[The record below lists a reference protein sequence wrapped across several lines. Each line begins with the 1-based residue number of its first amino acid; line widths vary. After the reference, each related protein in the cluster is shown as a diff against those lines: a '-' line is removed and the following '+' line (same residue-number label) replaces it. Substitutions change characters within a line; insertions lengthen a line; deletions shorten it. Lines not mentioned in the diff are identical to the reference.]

1 MSRRNKYKLE
11 KIKYNLRKNVFSMK
25 FPVRNLLVMMISF
38 AVVCMSVMAVGSLR
52 NAKNGDKMNSE
63 QAAGAAVTAGSTEAP
78 VKSEAKKS
86 EVSVQKG
93 RSNVEAV
100 KADKAVKVNK
110 SAVDHN
116 TVSESKYDMTGK
128 FIVTADELNIRAT
141 GDAEAEVIG
150 TLYKDYVGEVVKA
163 DGEWIEIKSGDISG
177 FVKAEYILTDDKAS
191 EYITSIGGLEKA
203 NYAVAAAKDAET
215 DDQDETTEE
224 NQTDDTDTDSDDDD
238 DTETPSEE
246 DTEEVTEEQTT
257 EAEETTT
264 EEVTEEPTTET
275 EEVTEEVTTEEP
287 TTEAATEAHEQY
299 SGDTGV
305 HAAGGFSAE
314 EVRLLAAI
322 VYAESGSESYEGQ
335 VAVANVVLNRLYS
348 GRWGGSLNDVIYA
361 PYQFSATDTWA
372 FSDVYSN
379 GAPDT
384 TMCAVYDALNGYNN
398 IGGYLSF
405 RPIWYLD
412 PSELDDCIVIGN
424 HVFF

>member
-1 MSRRNKYKLE
+1 M
-11 KIKYNLRKNVFSMK
+11 
-25 FPVRNLLVMMISF
+25 
-38 AVVCMSVMAVGSLR
+38 
-52 NAKNGDKMNSE
+52 
-63 QAAGAAVTAGSTEAP
+63 
-78 VKSEAKKS
+78 
-86 EVSVQKG
+86 
-93 RSNVEAV
+93 
-100 KADKAVKVNK
+100 VNK

-141 GDAEAEVIG
+141 GDVEAEVIG

-412 PSELDDCIVIGN
+412 PSELDPDAKCLHDVKLTDEVRELITYYWAVQGTDAFKESDIRTSEKWDYYLEQGIPVLFWYGGFYYN
-424 HVFF
+424 EEGKNVFLGHAVVAYGVERGHPQRRVRPLLGRFEEEHQRQY